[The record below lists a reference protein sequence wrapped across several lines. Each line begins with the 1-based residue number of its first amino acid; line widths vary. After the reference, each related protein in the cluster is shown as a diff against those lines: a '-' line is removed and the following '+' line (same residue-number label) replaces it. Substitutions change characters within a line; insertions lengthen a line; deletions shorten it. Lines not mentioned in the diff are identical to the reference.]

1 MSAEFV
7 DYNPRVERHIEKLIG
22 ILKTKA
28 RQEKDVNFSKLM
40 DNLDF
45 DMYVLYAKCIP
56 LASEPNR

>member
-7 DYNPRVERHIEKLIG
+7 DYNPRVERHIGKLVG
-22 ILKTKA
+22 ILETKA
-28 RQEKDVNFSKLM
+28 RQENEVNFSKLM
-40 DNLDF
+40 DNLVF